1 MTVVITAMRIH
12 RTVVRTVGVYFTSQH
27 CRMLYVR
34 SIYVFFRVMRALIM
48 KMNTVQYSLM
58 SENLNYK
65 GNQLCSW
72 NDKWRHEG
80 KCSQIIIC
88 GATDHLQNDTLC
100 YAVID
105 INTKNLQFNK
115 YCKGGPVKASKQQ
128 KSLCVLIVVQ
138 WCSDSLCVCFVVCLC
153 QCFSSIP
160 F

>member
-72 NDKWRHEG
+72 NDK
-80 KCSQIIIC
+80 
-88 GATDHLQNDTLC
+88 
-100 YAVID
+100 
-105 INTKNLQFNK
+105 
-115 YCKGGPVKASKQQ
+115 
-128 KSLCVLIVVQ
+128 
-138 WCSDSLCVCFVVCLC
+138 
-153 QCFSSIP
+153 
-160 F
+160 